1 MEETNAI
8 VLAAGAGKRMGA
20 DVPKQYLPLA
30 GKPVMVYSLEAFEQ
44 SNVNGIVLVV
54 APGEVDYVKQEIV
67 EKYHISKVV
76 AIVEG
81 GAERYDSVYRGLLAA
96 ESDYVLIHDC
106 ARAFL
111 TQDIIA
117 RAMDSVIKYK
127 ACVVGMPVKD
137 TIKLADEENYVAS
150 TPKRS
155 LVWSVQTPQC
165 FAYDLVLKAY
175 EQLQLSDKTDVTD
188 DAMVVEQMLHI
199 PVKLI
204 EGSYDNIKVTTPED
218 LTLGEQIL
226 NNLKNCEKAID
237 S

>member
-1 MEETNAI
+1 M
-8 VLAAGAGKRMGA
+8 
-20 DVPKQYLPLA
+20 
-30 GKPVMVYSLEAFEQ
+30 
-44 SNVNGIVLVV
+44 
-54 APGEVDYVKQEIV
+54 
-67 EKYHISKVV
+67 
-76 AIVEG
+76 
-81 GAERYDSVYRGLLAA
+81 
-96 ESDYVLIHDC
+96 
-106 ARAFL
+106 
-111 TQDIIA
+111 
-117 RAMDSVIKYK
+117 
-127 ACVVGMPVKD
+127 
-137 TIKLADEENYVAS
+137 AS

-175 EQLQLSDKTDVTD
+175 EQLQLFDKTDVTD

>member
-1 MEETNAI
+1 MKEINAI

-117 RAMDSVIKYK
+117 RAMDSVIKYNHQNK
-127 ACVVGMPVKD
+127 
-137 TIKLADEENYVAS
+137 
-150 TPKRS
+150 
-155 LVWSVQTPQC
+155 
-165 FAYDLVLKAY
+165 
-175 EQLQLSDKTDVTD
+175 
-188 DAMVVEQMLHI
+188 
-199 PVKLI
+199 
-204 EGSYDNIKVTTPED
+204 
-218 LTLGEQIL
+218 
-226 NNLKNCEKAID
+226 
-237 S
+237 